1 MHIINKNKQCYAS
14 VSKYNTERKRRG
26 KEGEKKQ
33 ETRRGDK
40 EIRKKGRKKERREG
54 RKRSAP
60 CVCPVKFK
68 YVITLNHI
76 ILKDTKSKNCS

>member
-1 MHIINKNKQCYAS
+1 MYIINKISNVMLVCP
-14 VSKYNTERKRRG
+14 NTMQKERERE
-26 KEGEKKQ
+26 EGEKKQ

-40 EIRKKGRKKERREG
+40 EIRKKEEGKKERREG